1 MKKPKTFR
9 PWNPEQTLLLPPSPV
24 EWLPANHLVFFLLDM
39 AAELDLS
46 AIYAVYEAR
55 DPRGVKA
62 YEPRMM
68 VVLLLYAYCVGIP
81 SSRRIERACWEDAAF
96 RVLTGNQQPDHSRIS
111 DFRLVHL
118 DALAGLFVQVLR
130 LCQKAGLVSLGNVAL
145 DGTKVKANASK
156 HKAMSHERML
166 KTEAQLEAEI
176 AALLR
181 KAELIDAQE
190 DARYGKGKRGDGL
203 PKELEL
209 RQDRL
214 DALRKAIAELEAEA
228 SADHARRREQQAR
241 AAEEQAAEAAA
252 QVADAEAATAVADN
266 DKGDAESEAA
276 AQALAKE
283 AQQAERRARS
293 ARGRAELARKLAIE
307 KAQAADLSIPDPLIS
322 VDPLAMPSRNLP
334 TNAAGDPK
342 GNAQRNFTDPD
353 SHILKGGDGWIQCYN
368 CQAAVDGDHQIIV
381 AVGVSNQASDAPH
394 LEPMLERIVA
404 NTGQLPKAMIT
415 DAGYCST
422 ANIEAS
428 EKRGLDA
435 YYSTARQQHGKR
447 PRPSR
452 GPAPRDLDARGR
464 MDRKLRSKAGQA
476 IYALRKTIVEP
487 VFGQIKGAR
496 GLDCFLL
503 RGLEKVNGEWALM
516 ATTHNI
522 GKLHRAALVTT

>member
-1 MKKPKTFR
+1 
-9 PWNPEQTLLLPPSPV
+9 LLL
-24 EWLPANHLVFFLLDM
+24 
-39 AAELDLS
+39 
-46 AIYAVYEAR
+46 IR
-55 DPRGVKA
+55 
-62 YEPRMM
+62 
-68 VVLLLYAYCVGIP
+68 
-81 SSRRIERACWEDAAF
+81 
-96 RVLTGNQQPDHSRIS
+96 
-111 DFRLVHL
+111 
-118 DALAGLFVQVLR
+118 
-130 LCQKAGLVSLGNVAL
+130 
-145 DGTKVKANASK
+145 
-156 HKAMSHERML
+156 
-166 KTEAQLEAEI
+166 
-176 AALLR
+176 
-181 KAELIDAQE
+181 
-190 DARYGKGKRGDGL
+190 
-203 PKELEL
+203 
-209 RQDRL
+209 
-214 DALRKAIAELEAEA
+214 
-228 SADHARRREQQAR
+228 
-241 AAEEQAAEAAA
+241 
-252 QVADAEAATAVADN
+252 
-266 DKGDAESEAA
+266 
-276 AQALAKE
+276 
-283 AQQAERRARS
+283 
-293 ARGRAELARKLAIE
+293 
-307 KAQAADLSIPDPLIS
+307 IPDPLIS

-353 SHILKGGDGWIQCYN
+353 SHILKGGDGWIQGYN